1 MLCFRYENED
11 KTGFYPW
18 KKQETAL
25 DRKKIIV
32 TGCNGQLGRAVN
44 TEFGGDDRYEL
55 VNTDVTADIRL
66 DITDVDQV
74 MTFVKDVKPYAVINC
89 AAYTAVDR
97 QEKDVDLSMKI
108 NAIGPRNLAL
118 AASGAGAKLVHI
130 STDYV
135 FPGVSDHP
143 LTEFDPTGPA
153 SVYGKTKLA
162 GEEFVKQ
169 FAERFYIIRTAWL
182 YGDGHNFAKTM
193 LKLSETHDEL
203 TVVDDQLGTPTS
215 AKELARCIHSL
226 LPGDNYG
233 LFHGTCEG
241 DTNWAVFAEEVL
253 RLGGR
258 DTRVKHVS
266 TEEYAAMNPQS
277 APRPA
282 YSILDNYM
290 LRLTGGYRFA
300 DWHDAIAEYF
310 KDGLK

>member
-1 MLCFRYENED
+1 MKTLD
-11 KTGFYPW
+11 K
-18 KKQETAL
+18 
-25 DRKKIIV
+25 RRVIV

-44 TEFGGDDRYEL
+44 REFASDDRYEL
-55 VNTDVTADIRL
+55 INTDVTAEIKL

-74 MTFVKDVKPYAVINC
+74 LSFVRENKPYAVFNC
-89 AAYTAVDR
+89 AAYTAVDK
-97 QEKDVDLSMKI
+97 QEKDTELAMKI
-108 NAIGPRNLAL
+108 NAIGPRNLAV
-118 AASGAGAKLVHI
+118 AASDTGAKLIHI

-143 LTEFDPTGPA
+143 LTEFDPVGPA
-153 SVYGKTKLA
+153 SVYGRTKLA

-169 FAERFYIIRTAWL
+169 FSERFYIIRTAWL

-203 TVVDDQLGTPTS
+203 TVVSDQVGTPTS
-215 AKELARCIHSL
+215 AKELARCMHQL
-226 LPGDNYG
+226 ADTDNYG

-241 DTNWAVFAEEVL
+241 DTNWADFAREVL
-253 RLGGR
+253 KLGGR
-258 DTRVKHVS
+258 DTRVRDVT
-266 TEEYAAMNPQS
+266 TEEYTRMNPAS

-290 LRLTGGYRFA
+290 LRLTGAYSFA
-300 DWHDAIAEYF
+300 DWHDAVEEYF